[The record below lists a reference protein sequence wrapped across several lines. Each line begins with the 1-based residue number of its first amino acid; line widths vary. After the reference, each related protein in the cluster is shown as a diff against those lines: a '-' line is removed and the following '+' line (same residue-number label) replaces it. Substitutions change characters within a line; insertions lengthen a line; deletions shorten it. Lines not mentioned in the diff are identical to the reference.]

1 MKRVIYLLL
10 FLLIASDGWAQE
22 FKSAGQAQNLPEH
35 KNMMVDYSTG
45 IFHYTVPVCNL
56 KSGNY
61 ELPISL
67 DYIGKGVKYFDDP
80 GILGYNWALNT
91 GGVVTR
97 TVRGGIAD
105 ETRDIGY
112 IWSEFTSSPTE
123 KDCKDVSLRKRDG
136 ESDIFTAILKGK
148 KVNFVI
154 HMDKDR
160 KIYAEPLV
168 YTNVRIE
175 CEMFGISIAGWT
187 ITDENGDRYIYKQ
200 QELSKDVCYE
210 NVSTSNR
217 VYNAEFTSS
226 WYLTKIIPYNSAPID
241 FIYRLDA
248 DPVSVSRKEKFNISR
263 AGEPIKMTYCYGRP
277 IKEYPFDFDKYHGQF
292 QMYINEAIE
301 YMREYAMDLS
311 VADAVREAEI
321 LRNYGYWATN
331 PIGVPVEEYYRV
343 IGMMGSVANASNI
356 SVRLINR
363 LQSLANYCRRLD
375 TYKPLM
381 AANFLSAAG
390 QTVERCMR
398 EVKDVR
404 EKEIVGGSS
413 YNVYSPLLTMIATSD
428 RLVEFKYKDY
438 GDTKSLISIEETD
451 RYKSPISTVSID
463 CSTISMN
470 KLSFLDKDGVETSNI
485 LFDYYDN
492 YPSLSTYSNLEP
504 DMWGYYQLKSNMNA
518 SERPNDDIIISQ
530 FSLKNITLQNGG
542 KMEIWYEK
550 NKAKIPKLGD
560 TTVFGGI
567 RIKSLVLKD
576 GTSSRIDTI
585 SYNYPK
591 PGETIYSSFSR
602 IENIKYPGFEDDIYL
617 DRVLLKGQR
626 FLGSGNNG
634 LFYPYVTE
642 TIQGKGTNAYLYH
655 TPSQRNSLMLNG
667 LLMGKAIYDAQG
679 DLKQMTKYKYETGE
693 AYNSDYFIGNAKY
706 ANDHTLIQVQGSNY
720 FLDGKSLEAFYN
732 RQNTPYVDAT
742 ELYQNNIKPRL
753 DPIIPISEMTY
764 THVYGGKTV
773 LKEELEYRFANGK
786 TNSVDY
792 NDFFMTLEE
801 NPFSKTE
808 YYYDNKHS
816 ISPNRIEKR
825 GSDGNVYTTICK
837 RVVDMNSGVD
847 PVIDKMKQEN
857 LLLHVVK
864 QLTLSNNQVLND
876 MVYQYTNVLPDS
888 SVIVL
893 SEQLMYVPDSP
904 VAYSE
909 NAVNGQL
916 FTYGKSNY
924 DRIASY
930 KYVRNNTL
938 FLPIEEDARTQKKS
952 YAYDED
958 NHLSLDCNGLGG
970 YAASRCKYVGE
981 SIGNVRSRV
990 ELLYKEFNAF
1000 FSVYDI
1006 LDRSNIDDEEFARF
1020 FYSRN
1025 HEVIIRYMRAFL
1037 ELSICP
1043 DMDYVK
1049 ELEAEINKNTIAEFE
1064 KQYVAFTN
1072 SHPRYRNLLRACRM
1086 LEMIFVDP
1094 LSSHIPY
1101 MKYAYL
1107 VNEKTTSDYD
1117 YSIHATM
1124 IPDSKRFKL
1133 YALDG
1138 RNSVS
1143 CQVTH
1148 AGGKTEYVPSIDTCS
1163 SSSRLKVFDI
1173 DLNAF
1178 QSVTAI
1184 DVPSSGIY
1192 IALIP
1197 MGTSFEATCYN
1208 SDGTIY
1214 AKFDQSGKAEYYTYD
1229 RAMRVIQT
1237 TDQYD
1242 NILKESKYNQIINQ

>member
-67 DYIGKGVKYFDDP
+67 DYIGKGVKYFDGP

-168 YTNVRIE
+168 STNVRIE
-175 CEMFGISIAGWT
+175 CEMFGISMEGWT

-200 QELSKDVCYE
+200 KELSKDVCYE

-217 VYNAEFTSS
+217 VYNTQFTSS
-226 WYLTKIIPYNSAPID
+226 WYLTKIIPYNSDPID
-241 FIYRLDA
+241 FIYKPNDIQ
-248 DPVSVSRKEKFNISR
+248 KENFNISHV
-263 AGEPIKMTYCYGRP
+263 GEPIKMTCFYGRP

-301 YMREYAMDLS
+301 YVREYAMDLKIKE
-311 VADAVREAEI
+311 AVREADI
-321 LRNYGYWATN
+321 LRDYGYWATN
-331 PIGVPVEEYYRV
+331 PIGAPVEEYYRV
-343 IGMMGSVANASNI
+343 IGMMGSVANASYA
-356 SVRLINR
+356 SVNLINAIKT
-363 LQSLANYCRRLD
+363 LEDGCRQIGSE
-375 TYKPLM
+375 KPLR
-381 AANFLSAAG
+381 AASFLYSAR
-390 QTVERCMR
+390 QIVERCMR

-413 YNVYSPLLTMIATSD
+413 YDVYSPLLTMIATSD
-428 RLVEFKYKDY
+428 RLVEFKYKNK
-438 GDTKSLISIEETD
+438 GDTKSLIYIEETD
-451 RYKSPISTVSID
+451 RYKSPISTVLID
-463 CSTISMN
+463 SNFSRLN

-485 LFDYYDN
+485 LFKYYDY
-492 YPSLSTYSNLEP
+492 YPSLSMYSNLVP
-504 DMWGYYQLKSNMNA
+504 DMWGYYQLESNMDA

-530 FSLKNITLQNGG
+530 FSLKDITLQNGG
-542 KMEIWYEK
+542 KMEISYEK
-550 NKAKIPKLGD
+550 NKARIPKLGD
-560 TTVFGGI
+560 TTIFGGI

-655 TPSQRNSLMLNG
+655 TPSECNSLMLNG
-667 LLMGKAIYDAQG
+667 ILLGKAIYDAQG

-720 FLDGKSLEAFYN
+720 FLDGKSLESFYN
-732 RQNTPYVDAT
+732 RQNTPYVNAT
-742 ELYQNNIKPRL
+742 ELYEYNIKPRL
-753 DPIIPISEMTY
+753 DPLIPVSGMAY
-764 THVYGGKTV
+764 GQNYGGKTV
-773 LKEELEYRFANGK
+773 LKEELEYRFSKGK

-837 RVVDMNSGVD
+837 RVVDMNTGVD

-857 LLLHVVK
+857 LLLPVVK

-876 MVYQYTNVLPDS
+876 MVYQYTNALLDS

-893 SEQLMYVPDSP
+893 SEQLMYVPDGP
-904 VAYSE
+904 VAYLE
-909 NAVNGQL
+909 NAGNDQL

-938 FLPIEEDARTQKKS
+938 FLPTEEDARTQKKS

-970 YAASRCKYVGE
+970 YAASGCKYVGE
-981 SIGNVRSRV
+981 SIGDMRSDV
-990 ELLYKEFNAF
+990 QLLYKEFKAF
-1000 FSVYDI
+1000 LGVYDV
-1006 LDRSNIDDEEFARF
+1006 LDRSIIDDEEFEIYI
-1020 FYSRN
+1020 YSRN

-1072 SHPRYRNLLRACRM
+1072 SHPQYRNLVRVCKM
-1086 LEMIFVDP
+1086 LEMVFVHP
-1094 LSSHIPY
+1094 TYSKKPY

-1107 VNEKTTSDYD
+1107 VNENFTSNYD

-1148 AGGKTEYVPSIDTCS
+1148 AGGKTDYVPSIDTCS

-1173 DLNAF
+1173 DLNAY
-1178 QSVTAI
+1178 QNVTAI

-1229 RAMRVIQT
+1229 RARRVIQT
-1237 TDQYD
+1237 TDQYY

>member
-10 FLLIASDGWAQE
+10 FLLIASDGWAQD
-22 FKSAGQAQNLPEH
+22 FKSGGQAQNLPEH

-67 DYIGKGVKYFDDP
+67 DYIGKGVKVFDDP
-80 GILGYNWALNT
+80 GMLGYNWALNT

-160 KIYAEPLV
+160 EIYAEPLV

-226 WYLTKIIPYNSAPID
+226 WYLTKIIPYNSDPID
-241 FIYRLDA
+241 FIYKPNDI
-248 DPVSVSRKEKFNISR
+248 RKENFNISHV
-263 AGEPIKMTYCYGRP
+263 GEPIKMTYCYGRP
-277 IKEYPFDFDKYHGQF
+277 IKEYPFDFDKYAGQF

-301 YMREYAMDLS
+301 YMSEYAIDLS
-311 VADAVREAEI
+311 VADAVREADI
-321 LRNYGYWATN
+321 LRDYGYWATN
-331 PIGVPVEEYYRV
+331 PMGAPVEDNYRV
-343 IGMMGSVANASNI
+343 IGMMGGVANASNV

-363 LQSLANYCRRLD
+363 LQSLEDYCERIGS
-375 TYKPLM
+375 YKPLM
-381 AANFLSAAG
+381 AANCLSAAR

-404 EKEIVGGSS
+404 EKDIDGGSS
-413 YNVYSPLLTMIATSD
+413 YYVYSPLLTMIATSD
-428 RLVEFKYKDY
+428 WLVEFKYKNK

-451 RYKSPISTVSID
+451 RYKSPISTVLID
-463 CSTISMN
+463 SNFSRLN

-485 LFDYYDN
+485 LFKYYDY
-492 YPSLSTYSNLEP
+492 YPSLSMYSNLVP
-504 DMWGYYQLKSNMNA
+504 DMWGYYQLESKMDA

-530 FSLKNITLQNGG
+530 FSLKDITLQNGG
-542 KMEIWYEK
+542 KMEISYEK
-550 NKAKIPKLGD
+550 NKARIPKLGD
-560 TTVFGGI
+560 TTIFGGI

-602 IENIKYPGFEDDIYL
+602 IENVRYPGFEDDIYL

-655 TPSQRNSLMLNG
+655 TPSECNSLMLNG
-667 LLMGKAIYDAQG
+667 ILLGKAIYDAQG

-693 AYNSDYFIGNAKY
+693 AYNSDYFIRNAKY

-720 FLDGKSLEAFYN
+720 FLDGKSLESFYN
-732 RQNTPYVDAT
+732 RQNTPYVNAT
-742 ELYQNNIKPRL
+742 ELYEYNIKPRL
-753 DPIIPISEMTY
+753 NPLIPVSGMAY
-764 THVYGGKTV
+764 GQSYGGKTV
-773 LKEELEYRFANGK
+773 LKEELEYRFAKGK

-808 YYYDNKHS
+808 YYYDNKRS

-837 RVVDMNSGVD
+837 RVADMNSGVD
-847 PVIDKMKQEN
+847 PVIDKMKQVN
-857 LLLHVVK
+857 LLLPVVK

-876 MVYQYTNVLPDS
+876 MVYQYTNALPDS

-904 VAYSE
+904 VTYSE
-909 NAVNGQL
+909 NAGNDQL

-924 DRIASY
+924 NSIASY
-930 KYVRNNTL
+930 KYDRNNTL

-952 YAYDED
+952 YAYDK
-958 NHLSLDCNGLGG
+958 NGYLSLDCNGLGG
-970 YAASRCKYVGE
+970 YAASGCNYVGE
-981 SIGNVRSRV
+981 SIGNMRSDV
-990 ELLYKEFNAF
+990 QLLYGEFKAF
-1000 FSVYDI
+1000 LGVYDT
-1006 LDRSNIDDEEFARF
+1006 LKRSIIDDEEFEIYI
-1020 FYSRN
+1020 YSRN

-1072 SHPRYRNLLRACRM
+1072 SHPQYRNLVRVCKM
-1086 LEMIFVDP
+1086 LEIVFVHP
-1094 LSSHIPY
+1094 TYSKKPY

-1107 VNEKTTSDYD
+1107 VNENFTSNYD

-1138 RNSVS
+1138 SNSVS

-1148 AGGKTEYVPSIDTCS
+1148 AGGKTNYVPSIDACS

-1173 DLNAF
+1173 DLNAY
-1178 QSVTAI
+1178 QNVTAI

-1229 RAMRVIQT
+1229 RARRVIQT
-1237 TDQYD
+1237 SDQYY
-1242 NILKESKYNQIINQ
+1242 NKLKESKYNQIINQ